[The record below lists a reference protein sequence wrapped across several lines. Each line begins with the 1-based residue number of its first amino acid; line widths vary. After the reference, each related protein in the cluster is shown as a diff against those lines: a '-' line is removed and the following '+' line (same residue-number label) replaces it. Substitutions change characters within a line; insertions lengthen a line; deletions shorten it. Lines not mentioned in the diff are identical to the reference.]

1 MDKTDKEWIQELMN
15 KFQQS
20 EITKIKIRCGE
31 IELEM
36 EKEASRGKE
45 SSGITPE
52 TDTDGQEERQNPAE
66 EEILSPLVGTFYA
79 APSPDEEP
87 FVKEGAEITADT
99 VVGMVESM
107 KVFTEIP
114 SGVQGSVQKILVHDG
129 DFVEYDQPLFTVRT
143 EQP

>member
-36 EKEASRGKE
+36 EKEASRGKKT
-45 SSGITPE
+45 SGIISE
-52 TDTDGQEERQNPAE
+52 TDTDGQEGSQNPAE

-114 SGVQGSVQKILVHDG
+114 AGVQGSVQKILVHDG